1 MKDLPKVFHNKIN
14 KAFNNNENVFYSY
27 NESKEKIENKES
39 EKNIDTKTILQKINS
54 IFASPN
60 YVYKA
65 NVLITLKDKKITKRI
80 IGRNKNYIITMD
92 NDLIP
97 ISDIIDIESIKK

>member
-1 MKDLPKVFHNKIN
+1 MKDLPKVFHNKIDKKFEN
-14 KAFNNNENVFYSY
+14 NRSVYYSNNNY
-27 NESKEKIENKES
+27 EKDRS
-39 EKNIDTKTILQKINS
+39 IDTRTVMQKIND
-54 IFASPN
+54 IFSSSN

-65 NVLITLKDKKITKRI
+65 NVEITLKDKKVIKRI

-97 ISDIIDIESIKK
+97 INDIVDIKSTKK

>member
-1 MKDLPKVFHNKIN
+1 MKELPKVFHNKIDKKFDNN
-14 KAFNNNENVFYSY
+14 KKVFYS
-27 NESKEKIENKES
+27 NDLQKENRSVDK
-39 EKNIDTKTILQKINS
+39 KTVIQKINE

-65 NVLITLKDKKITKRI
+65 NVEIILKDKKITKRI

-97 ISDIIDIESIKK
+97 IVDIIDIKSTKK

>member
-1 MKDLPKVFHNKIN
+1 MKDLPKVFQAKVDKKFDNNKS
-14 KAFNNNENVFYSY
+14 VFYSNDNRSY
-27 NESKEKIENKES
+27 DLEESTDS
-39 EKNIDTKTILQKINS
+39 RTILQKIND
-54 IFASPN
+54 IFSSPN

-65 NVLITLKDKKITKRI
+65 NVEITLKDKKITKRI

-97 ISDIIDIESIKK
+97 ITDIIDIKSIKK

>member
-1 MKDLPKVFHNKIN
+1 MKDLPKVFQNKIN
-14 KAFNNNENVFYSY
+14 KVFNNNKQIYYSNTSNNQPIDSKNVS
-27 NESKEKIENKES
+27 
-39 EKNIDTKTILQKINS
+39 QKIND
-54 IFASPN
+54 IFSSPN

-65 NVLITLKDKKITKRI
+65 NVEITLKDKTITKRI

-97 ISDIIDIESIKK
+97 INDIVDIKSTKNKKL

>member
-1 MKDLPKVFHNKIN
+1 MKELPKVFHNKID
-14 KAFNNNENVFYSY
+14 KKFDNNRSVFYSNNTY
-27 NESKEKIENKES
+27 EEDRNV
-39 EKNIDTKTILQKINS
+39 DTRTVLQKINE
-54 IFASPN
+54 IFSSPN

-65 NVLITLKDKKITKRI
+65 NVEITLKDKKVTKRI

-97 ISDIIDIESIKK
+97 ISDIVDIKSTKK

>member
-1 MKDLPKVFHNKIN
+1 MKDLPKVFHNKID
-14 KAFNNNENVFYSY
+14 KTFNNNEKVFYSNNLY
-27 NESKEKIENKES
+27 DEKQQ
-39 EKNIDTKTILQKINS
+39 NINDSSNDTRNVIQKINA
-54 IFASPN
+54 IFSSPN

-65 NVLITLKDKKITKRI
+65 NVEITLKDKKVTKRI

-97 ISDIIDIESIKK
+97 IVDIIDIKSLKK

>member
-1 MKDLPKVFHNKIN
+1 MKDLPKVFHNKTD
-14 KAFNNNENVFYSY
+14 KTFNNNKNIFYSH
-27 NESKEKIENKES
+27 NKYEES
-39 EKNIDTKTILQKINS
+39 EVNTTKQPIDSKNIIQKIND
-54 IFASPN
+54 IFSSPN

-65 NVLITLKDKKITKRI
+65 NVEITLRDKKVTKRI

-97 ISDIIDIESIKK
+97 IVDIIDIKSTKK

>member
-1 MKDLPKVFHNKIN
+1 MKDLPKIYHNSEN
-14 KAFNNNENVFYSY
+14 KKFNNNEEVFYSNNH
-27 NESKEKIENKES
+27 NE
-39 EKNIDTKTILQKINS
+39 NINLSTKTINQKINE
-54 IFASPN
+54 IFSSPN

-65 NVLITLKDKKITKRI
+65 TVEITLKDKIITKRI

-97 ISDIIDIESIKK
+97 INDIIDIKSIKK

>member
-14 KAFNNNENVFYSY
+14 KKIDNNRSVFYSNNNY
-27 NESKEKIENKES
+27 DDNKITDNR
-39 EKNIDTKTILQKINS
+39 TILQKIND
-54 IFASPN
+54 IFSSTN

-65 NVLITLKDKKITKRI
+65 NVEITLKDKKVTKRI

-97 ISDIIDIESIKK
+97 ITDIIDIKSIKK

>member
-1 MKDLPKVFHNKIN
+1 MKELPKVFHNIDK
-14 KAFNNNENVFYSY
+14 KFNNNSSVFYGKGERN
-27 NESKEKIENKES
+27 NEVVDSRNV
-39 EKNIDTKTILQKINS
+39 LQKIND
-54 IFASPN
+54 IFSSPK

-65 NVLITLKDKKITKRI
+65 NVEITLKDKTVTKRI

-97 ISDIIDIESIKK
+97 ITDIIDIKSKKD

>member
-1 MKDLPKVFHNKIN
+1 MKELPKVFHNRIDK
-14 KAFNNNENVFYSY
+14 KFDNNRNVYYSNNTY
-27 NESKEKIENKES
+27 DEERSV
-39 EKNIDTKTILQKINS
+39 DTRTVLQKIND
-54 IFASPN
+54 IFSSPN

-65 NVLITLKDKKITKRI
+65 NVEITLKDKKVTKRI

-97 ISDIIDIESIKK
+97 ITDILDIKSTKK